1 MLKDQWPLLPV
12 GEWKDIYQT
21 LHMWTQIVGKVC
33 LALTPMENH
42 WWNST
47 LYITPTGLTT
57 STIYYKDRLLKIDFD
72 FDSHLLLLLH
82 LMINEKKFP

>member
-12 GEWKDIYQT
+12 GEWKDTYQT
-21 LHMWTQIVGKVC
+21 LHMWTQIVDKVR

-47 LYITPTGLTT
+47 LYLTPTGLTT
-57 STIYYKDRLLKIDFD
+57 SNIYYKDRLLKIDFD
-72 FDSHLLLLLH
+72 FDSHLLL
-82 LMINEKKFP
+82 ITTSDDQRK